1 MAGTLAQSSILPLKV
16 VGLDNGQLRG
26 CRKARRARVTSA
38 GMVGLNLRST
48 SGTSCSASGRRLQS
62 FTGMRRATAVDSLAV
77 KSGRDFHSVLDAALS
92 VPGGVASRGVVVAM
106 FERFT
111 EKAIKVIML
120 AQEEARR
127 LGHNFVGTEQILLG
141 LIGEGTGI
149 AAKVLKSMG
158 VNLKEARVEV
168 EKIIGRGS
176 GFVAVEIPFTP
187 RAKRVLEL
195 SLEEARQ
202 LGHNY
207 IGTEH
212 LLLGLLREGE
222 GVAARV
228 LENLG
233 ADPSNIRTQV
243 IRMVG
248 ESTESVG
255 AGVGGGSSSNK
266 MPTLEE
272 YGTNLTKLAEDG
284 KLDPVVGRQ
293 AQIER
298 VTQILGR
305 RTKNNPC
312 LIGEPGV
319 GKTAI
324 AEGLAQRIAAG
335 DVPETIEGKKVITL
349 DMGLLVAGTKYR
361 GEFEERLKKLME
373 EIKQA
378 DDIILVIDEVH
389 TLIGAGAAEGAI
401 DAANILKPAL
411 ARGELQCIGATTLD
425 EYRKHIE
432 KDPALERR
440 FQPVQVPEP
449 TVDETILILKG
460 LRERYEI
467 HHKLRYTDESL
478 VAAAQLSYQYIS
490 DRFLPDKA
498 IDLIDEAGS
507 RVRLR
512 HAQLPEE
519 ARELDKELRTITK
532 EKNEAVRGQDFEKA
546 GELRD
551 REMELKAQI
560 AAITEKGKEK
570 SKAESEANEQGPMVT
585 EADIQQIVSA
595 WTGIPVEK
603 VSTDESDR
611 LLKMEETL
619 HQRVIGQDEAVKAIS
634 RAIRRARV
642 GLKNPNRP
650 IASFIFSGP
659 TGVGKSE
666 LAKALASYYFGSEEA
681 MVRLDMSE
689 FMERHT
695 VSKLIGSP
703 PGYVGYSEGGQLTEA
718 VRRRPY
724 TVVLFD
730 EIEKAHPDV
739 FNMMLQILED
749 GRLTD
754 SKGRTVDFKNTL
766 LIMTS
771 NVGSSVIEKGGGG
784 IGFQLDYG
792 EKDSSYNRIK
802 SLVNEELK
810 QYFRPEFLNR
820 LDEII
825 VFRQLTKSE
834 VKEIADIMLREV
846 FERLKKKEID
856 LQVTERFRDRVVD
869 EGYSP
874 SYGARPLRRAIMR
887 LLEDS
892 MAERM
897 LAGEIKEGDSA
908 IIDVDS
914 EGGITVLNGTTGTAS
929 SSAIETTPAGI
940 S

>member
-1 MAGTLAQSSILPLKV
+1 
-16 VGLDNGQLRG
+16 
-26 CRKARRARVTSA
+26 
-38 GMVGLNLRST
+38 
-48 SGTSCSASGRRLQS
+48 
-62 FTGMRRATAVDSLAV
+62 
-77 KSGRDFHSVLDAALS
+77 
-92 VPGGVASRGVVVAM
+92 M

-141 LIGEGTGI
+141 LIGEGTGV

-158 VNLKEARVEV
+158 VNLKDARVEV

-212 LLLGLLREGE
+212 LLLGLIREGE

-233 ADPSNIRTQV
+233 VDLAKVRTQV
-243 IRMVG
+243 IRMLG
-248 ESTESVG
+248 ETAEVS
-255 AGVGGGSSSNK
+255 AGGGGGCAKGSTK
-266 MPTLEE
+266 TPTLDEF
-272 YGTNLTKLAEDG
+272 GSNLTQLAGEA
-284 KLDPVVGRQ
+284 KLDPVVGRHNE
-293 AQIER
+293 IDR
-298 VTQILGR
+298 VIQILGR
-305 RTKNNPC
+305 RTKNNPV

-324 AEGLAQRIAAG
+324 AEGLAQRIQQG
-335 DVPETIEGKKVITL
+335 EIPDILEDKRVLTL
-349 DMGLLVAGTKYR
+349 DIGLLVAGTKYR
-361 GEFEERLKKLME
+361 GEFEERLKKIME
-373 EIKQA
+373 EIKSA
-378 DDIILVIDEVH
+378 GNVILVIDEVH

-432 KDPALERR
+432 RDAALERR
-440 FQPVQVPEP
+440 FQPVTVGEP
-449 TVDETILILKG
+449 SIVDTIEILRG
-460 LRERYEI
+460 LRERYEQ
-467 HHKLRYTDESL
+467 HHRLKITDDAL
-478 VAAAQLSYQYIS
+478 VAAATLGDRYIS

-507 RVRLR
+507 RVRLLNSK
-512 HAQLPEE
+512 LPPE
-519 ARELDKELRTITK
+519 AKEVDKELRSVQKQK
-532 EKNEAVRGQDFEKA
+532 EEAVRDQDFTKA
-546 GELRD
+546 GELREKEVEL
-551 REMELKAQI
+551 REQI
-560 AAITEKGKEK
+560 RTLLQNNRVEASPDSEASSESQVPEASESSPMVNEEDIAHIVASWTGVPVQKLT
-570 SKAESEANEQGPMVT
+570 ESESV
-585 EADIQQIVSA
+585 
-595 WTGIPVEK
+595 K
-603 VSTDESDR
+603 
-611 LLKMEETL
+611 LLNMEETL
-619 HQRVIGQDEAVKAIS
+619 HQRLIGQDEAVKAVS
-634 RAIRRARV
+634 KAIRRARV

-659 TGVGKSE
+659 TGVGKTE
-666 LAKALASYYFGSEEA
+666 LTKALATYFFGSEEA
-681 MVRLDMSE
+681 MIRLDMSE

-703 PGYVGYSEGGQLTEA
+703 PGYVGFNEGGQLTEA

-739 FNMMLQILED
+739 FNLLLQLLED

-766 LIMTS
+766 IIMTS
-771 NVGSSVIEKGGGG
+771 NIGSKVIEKGGGG
-784 IGFQLDYG
+784 LGFEFSG
-792 EKDSSYNRIK
+792 ESAEESQYTRIR

-825 VFRQLTKSE
+825 VFRQLSRDE
-834 VKEIADIMLREV
+834 VKEIAEIMLKEV
-846 FERLKKKEID
+846 FGRMGEKGITLTVSNAFKERLVE
-856 LQVTERFRDRVVD
+856 
-869 EGYSP
+869 EGYNP
-874 SYGARPLRRAIMR
+874 AYGARPLRRAVMR

-892 MAERM
+892 LAEEVLSGRIKDGDHAEVDVDENKKVVVRHM
-897 LAGEIKEGDSA
+897 GRAEATPQLAG
-908 IIDVDS
+908 
-914 EGGITVLNGTTGTAS
+914 
-929 SSAIETTPAGI
+929 AGV
-940 S
+940 

>member
-1 MAGTLAQSSILPLKV
+1 MSKLLAQSINAP
-16 VGLDNGQLRG
+16 GLVAGQRNGQHKG
-26 CRKARRARVTSA
+26 SGKSK
-38 GMVGLNLRST
+38 RST
-48 SGTSCSASGRRLQS
+48 KMMCTLRAPGLRMAGFSGLRTVNPLDIMWRPGQ
-62 FTGMRRATAVDSLAV
+62 
-77 KSGRDFHSVLDAALS
+77 DFHSKVSIATSSRRAK
-92 VPGGVASRGVVVAM
+92 ASRCVPKAM

-158 VNLKEARVEV
+158 INLKDARVEV

-207 IGTEH
+207 IGSEH

-228 LENLG
+228 
-233 ADPSNIRTQV
+233 

-248 ESTESVG
+248 ESADSVT
-255 AGVGGGSSSNK
+255 ATVGPGSSGNK

-272 YGTNLTKLAEDG
+272 YGTNLTKLAEEG

-293 AQIER
+293 QQIER

-324 AEGLAQRIAAG
+324 AEGLAQRIANG

-373 EIKQA
+373 EIKQS
-378 DDIILVIDEVH
+378 DEIILFIDEVH

-440 FQPVQVPEP
+440 FQPVKVPEP
-449 TVDETILILKG
+449 TVDETIQILKG

-467 HHKLRYTDESL
+467 HHKLRYTDEAL
-478 VAAAQLSYQYIS
+478 VAAAQLSHQYIS

-498 IDLIDEAGS
+498 IDLVDEAGS
-507 RVRLR
+507 RVRLQ

-519 ARELDKELRTITK
+519 ARELDKE
-532 EKNEAVRGQDFEKA
+532 A

-551 REMELKAQI
+551 REMDLKAQI
-560 AAITEKGKEK
+560 SALVEKGKEM
-570 SKAESEANEQGPMVT
+570 SKAESEAGDEGPVVT
-585 EADIQQIVSA
+585 EVDIQHIVSS

-619 HQRVIGQDEAVKAIS
+619 HKRVIGQDEAVKAIS

-666 LAKALASYYFGSEEA
+666 LAKALAAYYFGSEEA
-681 MVRLDMSE
+681 MIRLDMSE

-703 PGYVGYSEGGQLTEA
+703 PGYVGYTEGGQLTEA

-771 NVGSSVIEKGGGG
+771 NVGSSVIEKGGRR
-784 IGFQLDYG
+784 IGFDLDYD

-802 SLVNEELK
+802 SLV
-810 QYFRPEFLNR
+810 
-820 LDEII
+820 
-825 VFRQLTKSE
+825 
-834 VKEIADIMLREV
+834 KEIADIMLKEV
-846 FERLKKKEID
+846 FERLKGKDIE
-856 LQVTERFRDRVVD
+856 LQVTERFRDRVVE
-869 EGYSP
+869 EGYNP

-892 MAERM
+892 MAEKM
-897 LAGEIKEGDSA
+897 LAREIKEGDSV
-908 IIDVDS
+908 IVDVDS
-914 EGGITVLNGTTGTAS
+914 DGNVIVLNGS
-929 SSAIETTPAGI
+929 SGAPESLPEALPV
-940 S
+940 

>member
-1 MAGTLAQSSILPLKV
+1 
-16 VGLDNGQLRG
+16 
-26 CRKARRARVTSA
+26 
-38 GMVGLNLRST
+38 
-48 SGTSCSASGRRLQS
+48 
-62 FTGMRRATAVDSLAV
+62 
-77 KSGRDFHSVLDAALS
+77 
-92 VPGGVASRGVVVAM
+92 
-106 FERFT
+106 
-111 EKAIKVIML
+111 ML

-141 LIGEGTGI
+141 LIGEGTGV

-158 VNLKEARVEV
+158 VNLKDARFEV

-212 LLLGLLREGE
+212 LLLGLIREGE

-233 ADPSNIRTQV
+233 VDLAKVRTQV
-243 IRMVG
+243 IRMLG
-248 ESTESVG
+248 ETAEVAS
-255 AGVGGGSSSNK
+255 GGGGGGGKGSTK
-266 MPTLEE
+266 TPTLDEF
-272 YGTNLTKLAEDG
+272 GSNLTQMATEA
-284 KLDPVVGRQ
+284 KLDPVVGRHNE
-293 AQIER
+293 IDR
-298 VTQILGR
+298 VIQILGR
-305 RTKNNPC
+305 RTKNNPV

-324 AEGLAQRIAAG
+324 AEGLAQRIQQG
-335 DVPETIEGKKVITL
+335 DIPDILENKRVLTL
-349 DMGLLVAGTKYR
+349 DIGLLVAGTKYR
-361 GEFEERLKKLME
+361 GEFEERLKKIME
-373 EIKQA
+373 EIKSA
-378 DDIILVIDEVH
+378 GNVILVIDEVH

-432 KDPALERR
+432 RDAALERR
-440 FQPVQVPEP
+440 FQPVNVGEP
-449 TVDETILILKG
+449 SIDDTIEILRG
-460 LRERYEI
+460 LRERYEQ
-467 HHKLRYTDESL
+467 HHRLKITDEAL
-478 VAAAQLSYQYIS
+478 VAAATLGDRYIS

-507 RVRLR
+507 RVRLLNSKLPP
-512 HAQLPEE
+512 AAKEVDKQL
-519 ARELDKELRTITK
+519 RDVQKQKE
-532 EKNEAVRGQDFEKA
+532 EAVREQDFTKA
-546 GELRD
+546 GELR
-551 REMELKAQI
+551 EKEVELRDQIRTLLQNNRAEPAADATTEPAADAVAVPEAAASAAPVDAASPETSPMVNEEDIAQI
-560 AAITEKGKEK
+560 VASWTGVPVQKLT
-570 SKAESEANEQGPMVT
+570 ESESV
-585 EADIQQIVSA
+585 
-595 WTGIPVEK
+595 K
-603 VSTDESDR
+603 
-611 LLKMEETL
+611 LLNMEDTL
-619 HQRVIGQDEAVKAIS
+619 HTRLIGQDEAVKAVS
-634 RAIRRARV
+634 KAIRRARV

-659 TGVGKSE
+659 TGVGKTE
-666 LAKALASYYFGSEEA
+666 LTKALATYFFGSEEA
-681 MVRLDMSE
+681 MIRLDMSE

-703 PGYVGYSEGGQLTEA
+703 PGYVGFNEGGQLTEA

-739 FNMMLQILED
+739 FNLLLQLLED

-766 LIMTS
+766 IIMTS
-771 NVGSSVIEKGGGG
+771 NIGSKVIEKGGGG
-784 IGFQLDYG
+784 LGFEFSG
-792 EKDSSYNRIK
+792 ENAEENQYNRIR

-825 VFRQLTKSE
+825 VFRQLNREE
-834 VKEIADIMLREV
+834 VKEIAEIMLREV
-846 FERLKKKEID
+846 FNRIGEKGITLSVSNAFKERLVE
-856 LQVTERFRDRVVD
+856 
-869 EGYSP
+869 EGYNP
-874 SYGARPLRRAIMR
+874 AYGARPLRRAVMR

-892 MAERM
+892 LAEEVLSGR
-897 LAGEIKEGDSA
+897 IKDGDSA
-908 IIDVDS
+908 EVDVEDGKVVVKHLSATPS
-914 EGGITVLNGTTGTAS
+914 E
-929 SSAIETTPAGI
+929 TPALAGAGL
-940 S
+940 

>member
-1 MAGTLAQSSILPLKV
+1 
-16 VGLDNGQLRG
+16 
-26 CRKARRARVTSA
+26 
-38 GMVGLNLRST
+38 
-48 SGTSCSASGRRLQS
+48 
-62 FTGMRRATAVDSLAV
+62 
-77 KSGRDFHSVLDAALS
+77 
-92 VPGGVASRGVVVAM
+92 M

-141 LIGEGTGI
+141 LIGEGTGV

-158 VNLKEARVEV
+158 VNLKDARIEV

-212 LLLGLLREGE
+212 LLLGLIREGE

-233 ADPSNIRTQV
+233 VDLSKVRTQV
-243 IRMVG
+243 IRMLG
-248 ESTESVG
+248 ETAEVTSTGQSG
-255 AGVGGGSSSNK
+255 RNK
-266 MPTLEE
+266 TPTLDEF
-272 YGTNLTKLAEDG
+272 GSNLTQMALDG
-284 KLDPVVGRQ
+284 KLDPVVGR
-293 AQIER
+293 AKEIER
-298 VTQILGR
+298 VIQILGR
-305 RTKNNPC
+305 RTKNNPV

-324 AEGLAQRIAAG
+324 AEGLAQRIG
-335 DVPETIEGKKVITL
+335 NKDIPDILEDKRVVTL
-349 DMGLLVAGTKYR
+349 DIGLLVAGTKYR
-361 GEFEERLKKLME
+361 GEFEERLKKIMD
-373 EIKQA
+373 EIRQA
-378 DDIILVIDEVH
+378 GNVILVIDEVH

-432 KDPALERR
+432 RDAALERR
-440 FQPVQVPEP
+440 FQPVMVGEP
-449 TVDETILILKG
+449 SVDETIEILYG
-460 LRERYEI
+460 LRDRYEQ
-467 HHKLRYTDESL
+467 HHKLKISDEAVL
-478 VAAAQLSYQYIS
+478 AAAKLSDRYIS

-507 RVRLR
+507 RVRLINS
-512 HAQLPEE
+512 QLPP
-519 ARELDKELRTITK
+519 AAKELDKELRKILK
-532 EKNEAVRGQDFEKA
+532 EKDDAVRSQDFDKA

-551 REMELKAQI
+551 REMEI
-560 AAITEKGKEK
+560 
-570 SKAESEANEQGPMVT
+570 KAEIRSIAQNKAGASGGNGEEPVVT
-585 EADIQQIVSA
+585 EEDIAHIVAS
-595 WTGIPVEK
+595 WTGVPVNKLTESESEK
-603 VSTDESDR
+603 
-611 LLKMEETL
+611 LLHMEDTL
-619 HQRVIGQDEAVKAIS
+619 HQRLIGQEEAVRAVS

-650 IASFIFSGP
+650 IASFVFSGP
-659 TGVGKSE
+659 TGVGKTE
-666 LAKALASYYFGSEEA
+666 LAKSLASYFFGSEEA
-681 MVRLDMSE
+681 MIRLDMSE

-703 PGYVGYSEGGQLTEA
+703 PGYVGYNEGGQLTEA

-739 FNMMLQILED
+739 FNMLLQILED

-754 SKGRTVDFKNTL
+754 AKGRTVDFKNTL
-766 LIMTS
+766 LILTS
-771 NVGSSVIEKGGGG
+771 NIGSKVIEKGGGG
-784 IGFQLDYG
+784 IGFEFSEDAS
-792 EKDSSYNRIK
+792 DSQYNRIK

-825 VFRQLTKSE
+825 VFRQLNREE
-834 VKEIADIMLREV
+834 VMLIADIMLKEV
-846 FERLKKKEID
+846 FGRLVEKGIQLEVSDRFKERL
-856 LQVTERFRDRVVD
+856 LV
-869 EGYSP
+869 EGYNP

-892 MAERM
+892 LAE
-897 LAGEIKEGDSA
+897 EILSGRIGEGDTA
-908 IIDVDS
+908 LVDVD
-914 EGGITVLNGTTGTAS
+914 EGGNILVTAEKTPEDS
-929 SSAIETTPAGI
+929 SGEQDDALPQAVEG
-940 S
+940 

>member
-1 MAGTLAQSSILPLKV
+1 
-16 VGLDNGQLRG
+16 
-26 CRKARRARVTSA
+26 
-38 GMVGLNLRST
+38 
-48 SGTSCSASGRRLQS
+48 
-62 FTGMRRATAVDSLAV
+62 
-77 KSGRDFHSVLDAALS
+77 
-92 VPGGVASRGVVVAM
+92 M

-141 LIGEGTGI
+141 LIGEGTGV

-158 VNLKEARVEV
+158 VNLKDARVEV

-212 LLLGLLREGE
+212 LLLGLIREGE

-233 ADPSNIRTQV
+233 VDLAKVRTQV
-243 IRMVG
+243 IRMLG
-248 ESTESVG
+248 ETAEVG
-255 AGVGGGSSSNK
+255 AGGGGGAKGSTK
-266 MPTLEE
+266 TPTLDEF
-272 YGTNLTKLAEDG
+272 GTNLTQLATEA

-293 AQIER
+293 KEIDR
-298 VTQILGR
+298 VIQILGR
-305 RTKNNPC
+305 RTKNNPV

-324 AEGLAQRIAAG
+324 AEGLAQRIQQG
-335 DVPETIEGKKVITL
+335 DIPDILEEKRVLTL
-349 DMGLLVAGTKYR
+349 DIGLLVAGTKYR
-361 GEFEERLKKLME
+361 GEFEERLKKIME
-373 EIKQA
+373 EIKSA
-378 DDIILVIDEVH
+378 GNVILVIDEVH

-432 KDPALERR
+432 RDAALERR
-440 FQPVQVPEP
+440 FQPVTVGEP
-449 TVDETILILKG
+449 SIPETIEILRG
-460 LRERYEI
+460 LRERYEQ
-467 HHKLRYTDESL
+467 HHRLKITDAAL
-478 VAAAQLSYQYIS
+478 DAAATLGDRYIS

-507 RVRLR
+507 RVRLLNSK
-512 HAQLPEE
+512 LPPAAKEV
-519 ARELDKELRTITK
+519 DKELRAVQK
-532 EKNEAVRGQDFEKA
+532 EKEDAVREQDFNRA

-551 REMELKAQI
+551 KEVELREKIRTLLQSSREDTPVNSGDEAQTTEAAVGEMAASEPTEGSVAKPQLLTTPVVDEEDI
-560 AAITEKGKEK
+560 AHIVASWTGVPVQKLT
-570 SKAESEANEQGPMVT
+570 ESE
-585 EADIQQIVSA
+585 SF
-595 WTGIPVEK
+595 K
-603 VSTDESDR
+603 
-611 LLKMEETL
+611 LLNMEETL
-619 HQRVIGQDEAVKAIS
+619 HQRLIGQDEAVKAVS
-634 RAIRRARV
+634 KAIRRARV

-659 TGVGKSE
+659 TGVGKTE
-666 LAKALASYYFGSEEA
+666 LTKALAAYFFGSEEA
-681 MVRLDMSE
+681 MIRLDMSE

-703 PGYVGYSEGGQLTEA
+703 PGYVGFNEGGQLTEA

-739 FNMMLQILED
+739 FNLLLQLLED

-766 LIMTS
+766 IIMTS
-771 NVGSSVIEKGGGG
+771 NIGSKVIEKGGGG
-784 IGFQLDYG
+784 LGFEFSG
-792 EKDSSYNRIK
+792 ENAEENQYNRIK

-825 VFRQLTKSE
+825 VFRQLNREE
-834 VKEIADIMLREV
+834 VKDIAEIMLKEV
-846 FERLKKKEID
+846 FARIGDKGITLTVSNAFKERLVE
-856 LQVTERFRDRVVD
+856 
-869 EGYSP
+869 EGYNP
-874 SYGARPLRRAIMR
+874 AYGARPLRRAVMR

-892 MAERM
+892 LAEEVLTGR
-897 LAGEIKEGDSA
+897 IKEGDSA
-908 IIDVDS
+908 EVDIDHDKKV
-914 EGGITVLNGTTGTAS
+914 VVRHLNTS
-929 SSAIETTPAGI
+929 TPVTPQLANAGV
-940 S
+940 

>member
-1 MAGTLAQSSILPLKV
+1 
-16 VGLDNGQLRG
+16 
-26 CRKARRARVTSA
+26 
-38 GMVGLNLRST
+38 
-48 SGTSCSASGRRLQS
+48 
-62 FTGMRRATAVDSLAV
+62 
-77 KSGRDFHSVLDAALS
+77 
-92 VPGGVASRGVVVAM
+92 M

-158 VNLKEARVEV
+158 VNLKDARIEV

-228 LENLG
+228 LENLSL
-233 ADPSNIRTQV
+233 DLSKIRTQV
-243 IRMVG
+243 IRLLGDTV
-248 ESTESVG
+248 EIT
-255 AGVGGGSSSNK
+255 AGGTQTKGK
-266 MPTLEE
+266 TPTLEE
-272 YGTNLTKLAEDG
+272 FGSNLTQKAADG
-284 KLDPVVGRQ
+284 KLDPVIGRQ
-293 AQIER
+293 KEIER
-298 VTQILGR
+298 VIQILGR
-305 RTKNNPC
+305 RTKNNPI

-324 AEGLAQRIAAG
+324 AEGLAQRITNK
-335 DVPETIEGKKVITL
+335 DVPDILEDKKVVTL
-349 DMGLLVAGTKYR
+349 DIGLLVAGTKYR
-361 GEFEERLKKLME
+361 GEFEERLKKIIE
-373 EIKQA
+373 EIRA
-378 DDIILVIDEVH
+378 TNNVILVIDEVH

-411 ARGELQCIGATTLD
+411 ARGEMQCIGATTLE

-440 FQPVQVPEP
+440 FQPVMVGEP
-449 TVDETILILKG
+449 TVEETVEILYG
-460 LRERYEI
+460 LRDRYEK
-467 HHKLRYTDESL
+467 HHKLVISDEALS
-478 VAAAQLSYQYIS
+478 AAAKFADQYIA

-507 RVRLR
+507 RVRLL
-512 HAQLPEE
+512 HSQLPPA
-519 ARELDKELRTITK
+519 ARELDKELRELLK
-532 EKNEAVRGQDFEKA
+532 QKDEAVRGQDFETA
-546 GELRD
+546 GKLRD
-551 REMELKAQI
+551 REMEIKAQI
-560 AAITEKGKEK
+560 AAIAQSKKGDTETVKDVCV
-570 SKAESEANEQGPMVT
+570 VT
-585 EADIQQIVSA
+585 EEDIAQIVAA
-595 WTGIPVEK
+595 WTGIPVNKMTRSESEK
-603 VSTDESDR
+603 
-611 LLKMEETL
+611 LLQMEDTL
-619 HQRVIGQDEAVKAIS
+619 HGRIIGQDEAVVAVS

-659 TGVGKSE
+659 TGVGKTE
-666 LAKALASYYFGSEEA
+666 LTKALASYFFGSEEA

-689 FMERHT
+689 YMERHT

-703 PGYVGYSEGGQLTEA
+703 PGYVGYNEGGQLTEA

-730 EIEKAHPDV
+730 EIEKGHPDV
-739 FNMMLQILED
+739 FNLLLQILED

-766 LIMTS
+766 LILTS
-771 NVGSSVIEKGGGG
+771 NVGSKVIEKGGGG
-784 IGFQLDYG
+784 LGFDLSESQT
-792 EKDSSYNRIK
+792 ESQYNRIK

-825 VFRQLTKSE
+825 VFRQLTKDE
-834 VKEIADIMLREV
+834 VGEIAEIMLKEV
-846 FERLKKKEID
+846 FTRISEKGIQLE
-856 LQVTERFRDRVVD
+856 VTPRFKSHLID
-869 EGYSP
+869 EGYNP
-874 SYGARPLRRAIMR
+874 VYGARPLRRAVMR
-887 LLEDS
+887 LLEDTLS
-892 MAERM
+892 EEFLSEKIR
-897 LAGEIKEGDSA
+897 EGDTAVVDIDDNNKVQVLLGEKLQLVEPDRSA
-908 IIDVDS
+908 ELAV
-914 EGGITVLNGTTGTAS
+914 A
-929 SSAIETTPAGI
+929 
-940 S
+940 

>member
-1 MAGTLAQSSILPLKV
+1 
-16 VGLDNGQLRG
+16 
-26 CRKARRARVTSA
+26 
-38 GMVGLNLRST
+38 
-48 SGTSCSASGRRLQS
+48 
-62 FTGMRRATAVDSLAV
+62 
-77 KSGRDFHSVLDAALS
+77 
-92 VPGGVASRGVVVAM
+92 M

-141 LIGEGTGI
+141 LIGEGTGV

-158 VNLKEARVEV
+158 VNLKDARIEV

-212 LLLGLLREGE
+212 LLLGLIREGE

-233 ADPSNIRTQV
+233 VDLSKVRTQV
-243 IRMVG
+243 IRMLG
-248 ESTESVG
+248 ETAEVSP
-255 AGVGGGSSSNK
+255 GGGPSGRTK
-266 MPTLEE
+266 TPTLDEF
-272 YGTNLTKLAEDG
+272 GSNLTQMATDN
-284 KLDPVVGRQ
+284 KLDPVVGR
-293 AQIER
+293 AKEIER
-298 VTQILGR
+298 VIQILGR
-305 RTKNNPC
+305 RTKNNPV

-324 AEGLAQRIAAG
+324 AEGLASRIANK
-335 DVPETIEGKKVITL
+335 DVPDILEDKRVVTL
-349 DMGLLVAGTKYR
+349 DIGLLVAGTKYR
-361 GEFEERLKKLME
+361 GEFEERLKKIMD
-373 EIKQA
+373 EIRSA
-378 DDIILVIDEVH
+378 GNVILVIDEVH

-432 KDPALERR
+432 RDAALERR
-440 FQPVQVPEP
+440 FQPVMVGEP
-449 TVDETILILKG
+449 SVDETIEILYG
-460 LRERYEI
+460 LRERYEQ
-467 HHKLRYTDESL
+467 HHKLKISDEAL
-478 VAAAQLSYQYIS
+478 VAAAKLSDRYIS
-490 DRFLPDKA
+490 DRYLPDKA
-498 IDLIDEAGS
+498 IDLVDEAGS
-507 RVRLR
+507 RVRLMNS
-512 HAQLPEE
+512 QLPP
-519 ARELDKELRTITK
+519 AAKELDKELRQILK
-532 EKNEAVRGQDFEKA
+532 EKDDAVRSQDFDRA

-551 REMELKAQI
+551 REMEI
-560 AAITEKGKEK
+560 
-570 SKAESEANEQGPMVT
+570 KAEIRAIAQSKTNATGGDGLEPVVT
-585 EADIQQIVSA
+585 EEDIAHIVAS
-595 WTGIPVEK
+595 WTGVPVNKLTESESEK
-603 VSTDESDR
+603 
-611 LLKMEETL
+611 LLHMEDTL
-619 HQRVIGQDEAVKAIS
+619 HQRLIGQDDAVKAVS

-650 IASFIFSGP
+650 IASFVFSGP
-659 TGVGKSE
+659 TGVGKTE
-666 LAKALASYYFGSEEA
+666 LAKSLASYFFGSEEA
-681 MVRLDMSE
+681 MIRLDMSE
-689 FMERHT
+689 YMERHT

-703 PGYVGYSEGGQLTEA
+703 PGYVGYNEGGQLTEA

-739 FNMMLQILED
+739 FNMLLQILED

-754 SKGRTVDFKNTL
+754 AKGRTVDFKNTL
-766 LIMTS
+766 LILTS
-771 NVGSSVIEKGGGG
+771 NIGSKVIEKGGSG
-784 IGFQLDYG
+784 IGFEFSEDATETQ
-792 EKDSSYNRIK
+792 YNRIR

-825 VFRQLTKSE
+825 VFRQLNKAE
-834 VKEIADIMLREV
+834 VTQIAEIMLKEV
-846 FERLKKKEID
+846 FGRLTEKGIVLE
-856 LQVTERFRDRVVD
+856 VTDRFKDRLIT

-892 MAERM
+892 LAE
-897 LAGEIKEGDSA
+897 EILSGRIKDGDTA
-908 IIDVDS
+908 LVDVD
-914 EGGITVLNGTTGTAS
+914 ENGIVQVS
-929 SSAIETTPAGI
+929 SQQTRELLPQGVEL
-940 S
+940 

>member
-1 MAGTLAQSSILPLKV
+1 
-16 VGLDNGQLRG
+16 
-26 CRKARRARVTSA
+26 
-38 GMVGLNLRST
+38 
-48 SGTSCSASGRRLQS
+48 
-62 FTGMRRATAVDSLAV
+62 
-77 KSGRDFHSVLDAALS
+77 
-92 VPGGVASRGVVVAM
+92 M

-149 AAKVLKSMG
+149 GPKVLKSMG
-158 VNLKEARVEV
+158 VNLKDARVEV

-212 LLLGLLREGE
+212 LLLGLIKEGE

-228 LENLG
+228 LENLSV
-233 ADPSNIRTQV
+233 DLSKVRSQIIRSL
-243 IRMVG
+243 G
-248 ESTESVG
+248 DNTEVSS
-255 AGVGGGSSSNK
+255 GGNNSARSK
-266 MPTLEE
+266 TPTLDEF
-272 YGTNLTKLAEDG
+272 GTNLTTKAQEG
-284 KLDPVVGRQ
+284 RLDPVVGR
-293 AQIER
+293 AKEIER
-298 VTQILGR
+298 VIQILGR
-305 RTKNNPC
+305 RTKNNPV

-324 AEGLAQRIAAG
+324 AEGLAQRIANR
-335 DVPETIEGKKVITL
+335 DIPDTL
-349 DMGLLVAGTKYR
+349 DEKLVVALDIGLLIAGTKYR
-361 GEFEERLKKLME
+361 GEFEERLKKIMDE
-373 EIKQA
+373 VRTSNN
-378 DDIILVIDEVH
+378 IILVIDEVH

-411 ARGELQCIGATTLD
+411 SRGELQCIGATTLE

-432 KDPALERR
+432 KDAALERR
-440 FQPVQVPEP
+440 FQPVMVGEP
-449 TVDETILILKG
+449 SVEETIEILYG
-460 LRERYEI
+460 LRERYEK
-467 HHKLRYTDESL
+467 HHKLVISDEAL
-478 VAAAQLSYQYIS
+478 TAAAKFADQYIA

-507 RVRLR
+507 RVRLMNS
-512 HAQLPEE
+512 QLP
-519 ARELDKELRTITK
+519 AAAKELDQELKTILRSK
-532 EKNEAVRGQDFEKA
+532 DEAVRGQDFEKA
-546 GELRD
+546 GQLRE
-551 REMELKAQI
+551 REMEIKAQI
-560 AAITEKGKEK
+560 NAIAQSKKGDEKGNAGQTPIVTEEDIAQIVAAWTSIPVNKLTK
-570 SKAESEANEQGPMVT
+570 SESE
-585 EADIQQIVSA
+585 
-595 WTGIPVEK
+595 K
-603 VSTDESDR
+603 
-611 LLKMEETL
+611 LLQMEDTL
-619 HQRVIGQDEAVKAIS
+619 HGRIIGQDEAVVAVS

-642 GLKNPNRP
+642 GLKSPNRP

-659 TGVGKSE
+659 TGVGKTE
-666 LAKALASYYFGSEEA
+666 LCKALATYFFGSEEA

-689 FMERHT
+689 YMERHT

-703 PGYVGYSEGGQLTEA
+703 PGYVGYNEGGQLTEA

-730 EIEKAHPDV
+730 EIEKGHPDV
-739 FNMMLQILED
+739 FNLMLQIFED

-754 SKGRTVDFKNTL
+754 SKGRTIDFKNTL

-771 NVGSSVIEKGGGG
+771 NVGSKVIEKGGGG
-784 IGFQLDYG
+784 LGFELSEDQ
-792 EKDSSYNRIK
+792 STSHYNRIK

-825 VFRQLTKSE
+825 VFRQLTKDE
-834 VKEIADIMLREV
+834 VGQIAEIMLKEV
-846 FERLKKKEID
+846 FERISMKGIQLE
-856 LQVTERFRDRVVD
+856 VTDRFKTRLID
-869 EGYSP
+869 EGYNP
-874 SYGARPLRRAIMR
+874 SYGARPLRRAVMR

-892 MAERM
+892 LAEEV
-897 LAGEIKEGDSA
+897 LSEKIKAGDTA
-908 IIDVDS
+908 VVDVGEDNKVK
-914 EGGITVLNGTTGTAS
+914 VLLGEKFEVLQES
-929 SSAIETTPAGI
+929 
-940 S
+940 

>member
-1 MAGTLAQSSILPLKV
+1 
-16 VGLDNGQLRG
+16 
-26 CRKARRARVTSA
+26 
-38 GMVGLNLRST
+38 
-48 SGTSCSASGRRLQS
+48 
-62 FTGMRRATAVDSLAV
+62 
-77 KSGRDFHSVLDAALS
+77 
-92 VPGGVASRGVVVAM
+92 M

-141 LIGEGTGI
+141 LIGEGTGV
-149 AAKVLKSMG
+149 AAKVLKSLG
-158 VNLKEARVEV
+158 VNLKDSRIEV

-212 LLLGLLREGE
+212 LLLGLIREGE

-228 LENLG
+228 LENL
-233 ADPSNIRTQV
+233 NIDLTKVRTQV
-243 IRMVG
+243 IRMLGETAEVG
-248 ESTESVG
+248 TGASTTKG
-255 AGVGGGSSSNK
+255 NLKTA
-266 MPTLEE
+266 TLDEF
-272 YGTNLTKLAEDG
+272 GTNLTKLASES
-284 KLDPVVGRQ
+284 KLDPVVGRHSE
-293 AQIER
+293 IDR
-298 VTQILGR
+298 VVQILGR
-305 RTKNNPC
+305 RTKNNPV

-324 AEGLAQRIAAG
+324 AEGLAQRIQTG
-335 DVPETIEGKKVITL
+335 DIPDILEDKRVLTL
-349 DMGLLVAGTKYR
+349 DIGLLVAGTKYR
-361 GEFEERLKKLME
+361 GEFEERLKKIME
-373 EIKQA
+373 EIKSA
-378 DDIILVIDEVH
+378 GNVILVIDEVH

-432 KDPALERR
+432 RDAALERR
-440 FQPVQVPEP
+440 FQPVMVGEP
-449 TVDETILILKG
+449 SIEDTIEILKG
-460 LRERYEI
+460 LRERYEQ
-467 HHKLRYTDESL
+467 HHRLKITDDALE
-478 VAAAQLSYQYIS
+478 AAAHLGDRYIS

-507 RVRLR
+507 RVRLINSK
-512 HAQLPEE
+512 LPPE
-519 ARELDKELRTITK
+519 AKQIDRELRQVQKQKEESVRDQNFDQAGQLR
-532 EKNEAVRGQDFEKA
+532 EK
-546 GELRD
+546 
-551 REMELKAQI
+551 EMELSAKI
-560 AAITEKGKEK
+560 KEVLDNKKESTAGDQSDADNSVK
-570 SKAESEANEQGPMVT
+570 SDSKLLQSPLVSEEDVAH
-585 EADIQQIVSA
+585 IVAS
-595 WTGIPVEK
+595 WTGVPVQKLTE
-603 VSTDESDR
+603 TESVK
-611 LLKMEETL
+611 LLNMEETL
-619 HQRVIGQDEAVKAIS
+619 HQRLIGQDEAVKAVS

-659 TGVGKSE
+659 TGVGKTE
-666 LAKALASYYFGSEEA
+666 LTKSLASYFFGSEEA
-681 MVRLDMSE
+681 MIRLDMSE

-703 PGYVGYSEGGQLTEA
+703 PGYVGFNEGGQLTEA

-730 EIEKAHPDV
+730 EVEKAHPDV
-739 FNMMLQILED
+739 FNLLLQLLED

-771 NVGSSVIEKGGGG
+771 NIGSKVIEKGGGG
-784 IGFQLDYG
+784 LGFEFSG
-792 EKDSSYNRIK
+792 DSVEDSQYNRIK

-825 VFRQLTKSE
+825 VFRQLTKNE
-834 VKEIADIMLREV
+834 VKEIAEIMLQEV
-846 FERLKKKEID
+846 FVRLQDKGIKLNVTDAFKERLVE
-856 LQVTERFRDRVVD
+856 
-869 EGYSP
+869 EGYNP
-874 SYGARPLRRAIMR
+874 SYGARPLRRAVMR

-892 MAERM
+892 LAEEVLSGRIKDGDKALVDIDDNKKVTINISSEESSQE
-897 LAGEIKEGDSA
+897 LAGA
-908 IIDVDS
+908 
-914 EGGITVLNGTTGTAS
+914 NF
-929 SSAIETTPAGI
+929 
-940 S
+940 

>member
-1 MAGTLAQSSILPLKV
+1 
-16 VGLDNGQLRG
+16 
-26 CRKARRARVTSA
+26 
-38 GMVGLNLRST
+38 
-48 SGTSCSASGRRLQS
+48 
-62 FTGMRRATAVDSLAV
+62 
-77 KSGRDFHSVLDAALS
+77 
-92 VPGGVASRGVVVAM
+92 M

-141 LIGEGTGI
+141 LIGEGTGV

-158 VNLKEARVEV
+158 VNLKDARIEV

-212 LLLGLLREGE
+212 LLLGLIREGE

-233 ADPSNIRTQV
+233 VDLSKVRTQV
-243 IRMVG
+243 IRMLG
-248 ESTESVG
+248 ETAEVSP
-255 AGVGGGSSSNK
+255 GGSQGRTK
-266 MPTLEE
+266 TPTLDEF
-272 YGTNLTKLAEDG
+272 GANLTQMAADG

-293 AQIER
+293 KEIER
-298 VTQILGR
+298 VIQILGR
-305 RTKNNPC
+305 RTKNNPV

-324 AEGLAQRIAAG
+324 AEGLAQRIAN
-335 DVPETIEGKKVITL
+335 DDIPDILEDKRVVTL
-349 DMGLLVAGTKYR
+349 DIGLLVAGTKYR
-361 GEFEERLKKLME
+361 GEFEERLKKIMD
-373 EIKQA
+373 EIRSA
-378 DDIILVIDEVH
+378 GNVILVIDEVH

-432 KDPALERR
+432 RDAALERR
-440 FQPVQVPEP
+440 FQPVMVGEP
-449 TVDETILILKG
+449 SVDETIEILRG
-460 LRERYEI
+460 LRERYEQ
-467 HHKLRYTDESL
+467 HHKLKISDAALE
-478 VAAAQLSYQYIS
+478 AAAKLSDRYIS

-498 IDLIDEAGS
+498 IDLVDEAGS
-507 RVRLR
+507 RVRLINS
-512 HAQLPEE
+512 QLPPAAKELD
-519 ARELDKELRTITK
+519 RELRQVLKDKDD
-532 EKNEAVRGQDFEKA
+532 AVRSQNFDRA

-551 REMELKAQI
+551 REMEIKTEIRAIAQTKKTTSDAGEEVSPIVDEDDI
-560 AAITEKGKEK
+560 AHIVASWTGVPVNKLT
-570 SKAESEANEQGPMVT
+570 ESE
-585 EADIQQIVSA
+585 S
-595 WTGIPVEK
+595 EK
-603 VSTDESDR
+603 
-611 LLKMEETL
+611 LLHMEDTL
-619 HQRVIGQDEAVKAIS
+619 HTRLIGQDEAVKAVS

-659 TGVGKSE
+659 TGVGKTE
-666 LAKALASYYFGSEEA
+666 LTKALAAYFFGSEDS
-681 MVRLDMSE
+681 MIRLDMSE

-703 PGYVGYSEGGQLTEA
+703 PGYVGYNEGGQLTEA
-718 VRRRPY
+718 VRRKPY

-739 FNMMLQILED
+739 FNMLLQILED

-754 SKGRTVDFKNTL
+754 AKGRTVDFKNTL

-771 NVGSSVIEKGGGG
+771 NIGSKVIEKGGGG
-784 IGFQLDYG
+784 LGFEFSNEDIAESQ
-792 EKDSSYNRIK
+792 YNRIR

-810 QYFRPEFLNR
+810 NYFRPEFLNR

-825 VFRQLTKSE
+825 VFRQLVKEE
-834 VKEIADIMLREV
+834 VKQIADIMLNDI
-846 FERLKKKEID
+846 FKRLTEQGIT
-856 LQVTERFRDRVVD
+856 LEVTERFKDRLVD
-869 EGYSP
+869 EGFNP

-892 MAERM
+892 LAE
-897 LAGEIKEGDSA
+897 EILTARIKDGDVA
-908 IIDVDS
+908 IMDVDES
-914 EGGITVLNGTTGTAS
+914 GQVKVLQGEKKELLPLPQAV
-929 SSAIETTPAGI
+929 E
-940 S
+940 

>member
-1 MAGTLAQSSILPLKV
+1 MARALIQSAILPTGV
-16 VGLDNGQLRG
+16 SCGTHGQLLESG
-26 CRKARRARVTSA
+26 KGKRAVKMMCNVHSSHIRVCGFS
-38 GMVGLNLRST
+38 GL
-48 SGTSCSASGRRLQS
+48 
-62 FTGMRRATAVDSLAV
+62 RAPNALDTLV
-77 KSGRDFHSVLDAALS
+77 KSGFDFHSKVAAAVS
-92 VPGGVASRGVVVAM
+92 APRGKGRRIVAKAM

-158 VNLKEARVEV
+158 INLKDARVEV

-207 IGTEH
+207 IGSEH

-233 ADPSNIRTQV
+233 ADPNNIRTQV

-248 ESTESVG
+248 ESTEAVG
-255 AGVGGGSSSNK
+255 AGVGGGSSNNK

-272 YGTNLTKLAEDG
+272 YGTNLTKLAEEG

-293 AQIER
+293 VQIER

-324 AEGLAQRIAAG
+324 AEGLAQRIASG

-373 EIKQA
+373 EIKQS
-378 DDIILVIDEVH
+378 DEIILFIDEVH

-401 DAANILKPAL
+401 DAANILKPSL

-440 FQPVQVPEP
+440 FQPVKVPEP
-449 TVDETILILKG
+449 SVDETIQILKG

-467 HHKLRYTDESL
+467 HHKLRYTDEAL

-512 HAQLPEE
+512 NAQLPEE
-519 ARELDKELRTITK
+519 ARELEKELRQITK

-551 REMELKAQI
+551 KEMDLKAR
-560 AAITEKGKEK
+560 ITSLIDKGKEK
-570 SKAESEANEQGPMVT
+570 TKAESEASEAGPLVT
-585 EADIQQIVSA
+585 EVDIQHIVSS
-595 WTGIPVEK
+595 WTGIPVDK
-603 VSTDESDR
+603 VSSDESER

-619 HQRVIGQDEAVKAIS
+619 HKRIIGQDEAVHAIS

-666 LAKALASYYFGSEEA
+666 LAKTLAAYYFGSEEA
-681 MVRLDMSE
+681 MIRLDMSE

-703 PGYVGYSEGGQLTEA
+703 PGYVGYTEGGQLTEA

-771 NVGSSVIEKGGGG
+771 NVGSSVIQKGGRRM
-784 IGFQLDYG
+784 GFDLDFNK
-792 EKDSSYNRIK
+792 EKEKEEDTSYNRIK
-802 SLVNEELK
+802 SLVTEELK
-810 QYFRPEFLNR
+810 HYFRPEFLNR
-820 LDEII
+820 LDEMI
-825 VFRQLTKSE
+825 VFRQLTKVE
-834 VKEIADIMLREV
+834 VKEIAVIMLKEV
-846 FERLKKKEID
+846 SDRLKTKGIE
-856 LQVTERFRDRVVD
+856 LQVTENFTNKLYLVC
-869 EGYSP
+869 
-874 SYGARPLRRAIMR
+874 
-887 LLEDS
+887 
-892 MAERM
+892 
-897 LAGEIKEGDSA
+897 
-908 IIDVDS
+908 
-914 EGGITVLNGTTGTAS
+914 TTKFK
-929 SSAIETTPAGI
+929 
-940 S
+940 

>member
-1 MAGTLAQSSILPLKV
+1 
-16 VGLDNGQLRG
+16 
-26 CRKARRARVTSA
+26 
-38 GMVGLNLRST
+38 
-48 SGTSCSASGRRLQS
+48 
-62 FTGMRRATAVDSLAV
+62 
-77 KSGRDFHSVLDAALS
+77 
-92 VPGGVASRGVVVAM
+92 M

-141 LIGEGTGI
+141 LIGEGTGV

-158 VNLKEARVEV
+158 VNLKDARVEV

-212 LLLGLLREGE
+212 LLLGLIREGE

-233 ADPSNIRTQV
+233 VDLAKVRTQV
-243 IRMVG
+243 IRMLG
-248 ESTESVG
+248 ETAEVSSG
-255 AGVGGGSSSNK
+255 GGGGSKGSTK
-266 MPTLEE
+266 TPTLDEF
-272 YGTNLTKLAEDG
+272 GSNLTQLAVEA
-284 KLDPVVGRQ
+284 KLDPVVGRHNE
-293 AQIER
+293 IDR
-298 VTQILGR
+298 VIQILGR
-305 RTKNNPC
+305 RTKNNPV

-324 AEGLAQRIAAG
+324 AEGLAQRIQQG
-335 DVPETIEGKKVITL
+335 DIPDILEDKRVLTL
-349 DMGLLVAGTKYR
+349 DIGLLVAGTKYR
-361 GEFEERLKKLME
+361 GEFEERLKKIME
-373 EIKQA
+373 EIKA
-378 DDIILVIDEVH
+378 AGNVILVIDEVH

-432 KDPALERR
+432 RDAALERR
-440 FQPVQVPEP
+440 FQPVNVGEP
-449 TVDETILILKG
+449 SIDDTIEILRG
-460 LRERYEI
+460 LRERYEQ
-467 HHKLRYTDESL
+467 HHRLKITDDAL
-478 VAAAQLSYQYIS
+478 VAAATLGDRYIS

-507 RVRLR
+507 RVRLLNSK
-512 HAQLPEE
+512 LPP
-519 ARELDKELRTITK
+519 AAKDVDKELRAVQK
-532 EKNEAVRGQDFEKA
+532 EKEDAVREQDFTKA
-546 GELRD
+546 GELREKEVEL
-551 REMELKAQI
+551 REQIRNLLQNSRAESAPAAEAAAETAETPAAEASVAVAAPTSTEPSSPVVDEEDIAQI
-560 AAITEKGKEK
+560 VASWTGVPVQKLT
-570 SKAESEANEQGPMVT
+570 ESESV
-585 EADIQQIVSA
+585 
-595 WTGIPVEK
+595 K
-603 VSTDESDR
+603 
-611 LLKMEETL
+611 LLNMEETL
-619 HQRVIGQDEAVKAIS
+619 HQRLIGQDEAVKAVS
-634 RAIRRARV
+634 KAIRRARV

-659 TGVGKSE
+659 TGVGKTE
-666 LAKALASYYFGSEEA
+666 LTKALATYFFGSEEA
-681 MVRLDMSE
+681 MIRLDMSE

-703 PGYVGYSEGGQLTEA
+703 PGYVGFNEGGQLTEA

-739 FNMMLQILED
+739 FNLLLQLLED

-766 LIMTS
+766 VIMTS
-771 NVGSSVIEKGGGG
+771 NIGSKVIEKGGGG
-784 IGFQLDYG
+784 LGFEFSG
-792 EKDSSYNRIK
+792 ESEEESQYTRIR

-825 VFRQLTKSE
+825 VFRQLNRDE
-834 VKEIADIMLREV
+834 VKLIADIMLKEV
-846 FERLKKKEID
+846 FARMGDKGITLTVSEAFKERLVE
-856 LQVTERFRDRVVD
+856 
-869 EGYSP
+869 EGYNP
-874 SYGARPLRRAIMR
+874 AYGARPLRRAVMR

-892 MAERM
+892 LAEEVLSGR
-897 LAGEIKEGDSA
+897 IKDGDHA
-908 IIDVDS
+908 EVDVDDNKKVVVRHQGQS
-914 EGGITVLNGTTGTAS
+914 GATPQLATA
-929 SSAIETTPAGI
+929 GV
-940 S
+940 